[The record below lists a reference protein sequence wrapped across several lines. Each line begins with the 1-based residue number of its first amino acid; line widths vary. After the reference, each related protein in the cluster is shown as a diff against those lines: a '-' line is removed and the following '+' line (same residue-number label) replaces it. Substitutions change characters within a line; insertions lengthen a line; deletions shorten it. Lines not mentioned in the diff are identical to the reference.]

1 MNELKDYSEANNT
14 PLGDGGK
21 GFRIKVCGMT
31 DLQQMHQLGE
41 MGVEFAGMIFYHK
54 SPRFVL
60 KHLTGVQVKRAK
72 LKVYKVGVF
81 VNAPYDEIINHT
93 ENFGLDMVQ
102 LHGDETPKF
111 CEKVSDYISVIKA
124 FRITDTDNIPWM
136 IKDYTEAADMY
147 MFDTM
152 GAGYGGTGKKFN
164 WQMLHGLNIGK
175 PFFLSGGIE
184 PTDTTAIK
192 EFAKEEVAKD
202 LFALDVN
209 SKFEKI
215 PGVKDMEMVRKFV
228 GEVRK

>member
-1 MNELKDYSEANNT
+1 MNELLNNSEASGS
-14 PLGDGGK
+14 PFRGRGG
-21 GFRIKVCGMT
+21 RIKVCGMT

-41 MGVEFAGMIFYHK
+41 MGVEFAGMIFYHR

-60 KHLTGVQVKRAK
+60 KHLNGEMVKRAK

-81 VNAPYDEIINHT
+81 VNASYDEILNHVG
-93 ENFGLDMVQ
+93 NFGLDMVQ

-124 FRITDTDNIPWM
+124 FRLGENDNIPWM
-136 IKDYTEAADMY
+136 IKDYTEAVDMY
-147 MFDTM
+147 MFDTI

-164 WQMLHGLNIGK
+164 WQMLKGLNIGK

-184 PTDTTAIK
+184 PTDATAVK

-209 SKFEKI
+209 SKFETS
-215 PGVKDMEMVRKFV
+215 PGVKDMSLVRKFV
-228 GEVRK
+228 EEIKK

>member
-1 MNELKDYSEANNT
+1 M
-14 PLGDGGK
+14 
-21 GFRIKVCGMT
+21 
-31 DLQQMHQLGE
+31 
-41 MGVEFAGMIFYHK
+41 
-54 SPRFVL
+54 L
-60 KHLTGVQVKRAK
+60 KHLNGTMVKRAK

-81 VNAPYDEIINHT
+81 VNASYDEILNQI

-111 CEKVSDYISVIKA
+111 CEKVSNYISVIKA
-124 FRITDTDNIPWM
+124 FRVAENDNIPWM

-164 WQMLHGLNIGK
+164 WQMLRGLNIAK

-184 PTDTTAIK
+184 PTDAAAVK
-192 EFAKEEVAKD
+192 EFAKEDVAKD

-209 SKFEKI
+209 SKFEKM
-215 PGVKDMEMVRKFV
+215 PGVKDIELVKRFV
-228 GEVRK
+228 KEIKL

>member
-1 MNELKDYSEANNT
+1 
-14 PLGDGGK
+14 
-21 GFRIKVCGMT
+21 MT
-31 DLQQMHQLGE
+31 DLQQLHQLGE
-41 MGVEFAGMIFYHK
+41 LGVEFAGMIFYHK

-124 FRITDTDNIPWM
+124 FRLTDTDNIPWM
-136 IKDYTEAADMY
+136 IKDYMEAVDMY
-147 MFDTM
+147 MFDTI

-192 EFAKEEVAKD
+192 EFAKEDVAKD

-215 PGVKDMEMVRKFV
+215 PGVKDMEMVRRFV
-228 GEVRK
+228 EEIKK

>member
-1 MNELKDYSEANNT
+1 
-14 PLGDGGK
+14 
-21 GFRIKVCGMT
+21 MT
-31 DLQQMHQLGE
+31 DLQQLHQLGE
-41 MGVEFAGMIFYHK
+41 LGVEFAGMIFYHK

-124 FRITDTDNIPWM
+124 FRLTDTDNIPWM
-136 IKDYTEAADMY
+136 IKDYAEAADMY
-147 MFDTM
+147 MFDTI

-192 EFAKEEVAKD
+192 EFAKEDVAKD

-215 PGVKDMEMVRKFV
+215 PGVKDMEMVRRFV
-228 GEVRK
+228 EEIKK

>member
-1 MNELKDYSEANNT
+1 MLLLICKTIKA
-14 PLGDGGK
+14 K
-21 GFRIKVCGMT
+21 RMRIKVCGMT
-31 DLQQMHQLGE
+31 DLQQLHQLGE
-41 MGVEFAGMIFYHK
+41 LGVEFAGMIFYHK

-111 CEKVSDYISVIKA
+111 CEKVSDYISVVKA
-124 FRITDTDNIPWM
+124 FRLTDTDNIPWM
-136 IKDYTEAADMY
+136 IKDYMEAVDMY
-147 MFDTM
+147 MFDTI

-192 EFAKEEVAKD
+192 EFAKEDVAKD

-215 PGVKDMEMVRKFV
+215 PGVKDMEMVRSFV
-228 GEVRK
+228 EEIKK

>member
-1 MNELKDYSEANNT
+1 LLLLICKTIKAKRM
-14 PLGDGGK
+14 
-21 GFRIKVCGMT
+21 RIKVCGMT
-31 DLQQMHQLGE
+31 DLQQLHQLGE
-41 MGVEFAGMIFYHK
+41 LGVEFAGMIFYHK

-72 LKVYKVGVF
+72 LRVYKVGVF

-124 FRITDTDNIPWM
+124 FRLTEMDNIPWM
-136 IKDYTEAADMY
+136 IKDYAEAADMY
-147 MFDTM
+147 MFDTI

-192 EFAKEEVAKD
+192 EFAKEDVAKD

-215 PGVKDMEMVRKFV
+215 PGVKDMEMVRRFV
-228 GEVRK
+228 EEIRK